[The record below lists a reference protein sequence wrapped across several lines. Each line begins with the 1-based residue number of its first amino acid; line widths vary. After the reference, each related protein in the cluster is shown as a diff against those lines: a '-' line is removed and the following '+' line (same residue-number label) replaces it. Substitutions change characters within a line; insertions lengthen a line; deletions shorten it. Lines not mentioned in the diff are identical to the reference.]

1 MKDKTNKNFYQL
13 AQAKKG
19 VKLLAETVETV
30 STYEDMIKVVNVF
43 LKYMNEANEK
53 NKVINKG
60 IIALKK
66 YYENECGIEKSFEN
80 VVKKSKIKKS
90 KAINKSIKK
99 KPRDLFF
106 EYQILRERG
115 LSYQKIA
122 DYSTA
127 VLKVKVSK
135 SSVLNMFKKK
145 EDEQI

>member
-1 MKDKTNKNFYQL
+1 MKDNTNKNLYQL

-19 VKLLAETVETV
+19 VKLLAETVSIV
-30 STYEDMIKVVNVF
+30 SSYEEMIKVMNVF

-53 NKVINKG
+53 NKVLNKG

-66 YYENECGIEKSFEN
+66 YYENESKIEKSLDA
-80 VVKKSKIKKS
+80 VIKKSKIKKS
-90 KAINKSIKK
+90 KDINKSIKK

-115 LSYQKIA
+115 FSFQKIA

-135 SSVLNMFKKK
+135 SSVLNMFKEK
-145 EDEQI
+145 EKEQ